1 MNFVAG
7 ETKPSMTRWKLT
19 PPYSV
24 FVGRAEVKND
34 IKPDIPLAH
43 FSCVRPPFCCSDF
56 EEGIATRC
64 IRVGEE
70 PSQCCNLHSLL
81 AVYPCAQNFYHELP
95 TYLPTTCLHG
105 RKYIHTCTYIQY
117 LRQFPTQENAVV

>member
-34 IKPDIPLAH
+34 IKPDITPYL
-43 FSCVRPPFCCSDF
+43 RPVCLSDLQ
-56 EEGIATRC
+56 ETVTRY
-64 IRVGEE
+64 IIVGERE
-70 PSQCCNLHSLL
+70 
-81 AVYPCAQNFYHELP
+81 
-95 TYLPTTCLHG
+95 
-105 RKYIHTCTYIQY
+105 
-117 LRQFPTQENAVV
+117 